1 MTRGLLIFAEL
12 VATYLFVSTIQ
23 LAEAMHWWAWALPLA
38 LLLLIVTNSIWF
50 NRLVTWLIFSGA
62 FFSLMVVL
70 SAFTLRW
77 RLEHDFNPV
86 PFYRA
91 MVMYGCMVYASL
103 GQIKMNAG
111 RS

>member
-1 MTRGLLIFAEL
+1 MARGVLIFCEL

-23 LAEAMHWWAWALPLA
+23 LSEAMHWWAWALPLV
-38 LLLLIVTNSIWF
+38 LLLLIVVNSIWF
-50 NRLVTWLIFSGA
+50 TRLGTWVIFSGA
-62 FFSLMVVL
+62 FFALLVVL

-77 RLEHDFNPV
+77 RLEKNFNPM

-91 MVMYGCMVYASL
+91 MIMYGCMVYASL